1 MKKGDQVR
9 FLSETGGG
17 IVAGFQG
24 KNIVLVEDADGFQIP
39 VSITE
44 VVVVN
49 DEQNRRQGRTNTIKT
64 APRAIDT
71 EQNEGGSQSIKAL
84 LTRNEDDDHADEQE
98 PADREITFRK
108 PVEERLGGNKLSLF
122 LAFLPENIK
131 NLSNTRFEVY
141 LINDSN
147 YHLFYT
153 YATAEGQSWLLRS
166 SGELEPNSKLLLERI
181 AHEDVNNIEHT
192 ALQAIAY
199 KQEKDYAL
207 KPVVD
212 AQLHIE
218 PLKFYKQ
225 HLFCEN
231 PFFETDALLYP
242 IVENDET
249 VTPEQPH
256 LNADAL
262 KESMLGGGGADK
274 SNHKKPSKENRPL
287 RSRSESDMLVV
298 DLHADEIL
306 ETTQGMEPFDILQYQ
321 LEVFRRTLQE
331 HAKNYGQKIIFIHG
345 KGEGVLRKALITEL
359 RRNYKDYLYQ
369 DASFREY
376 GYGATQVMIKK

>member
-24 KNIVLVEDADGFQIP
+24 KNIVLVEDADGFEIP

-49 DEQNRRQGRTNTIKT
+49 DEQDRRQGRTNTIQT
-64 APRAIDT
+64 APRAIEA

-84 LTRNEDDDHADEQE
+84 LTRNEDDDHANEQE

-242 IVENDET
+242 IVENDKT
-249 VTPEQPH
+249 ATPEQPH

-345 KGEGVLRKALITEL
+345 KGEGVLRKALVTEL
-359 RRNYKDYLYQ
+359 RRNYKGYLYQ

>member
-49 DEQNRRQGRTNTIKT
+49 DEQDRRQGRTNTIKT

-108 PVEERLGGNKLSLF
+108 PVEERLGGNKLSFF

-287 RSRSESDMLVV
+287 RSRSEGDMLVV

>member
-49 DEQNRRQGRTNTIKT
+49 DEQDRRQGRTNTIQT
-64 APRAIDT
+64 APRAIEA

-84 LTRNEDDDHADEQE
+84 LTRNEDDDHANEQE

-242 IVENDET
+242 IVENDKT
-249 VTPEQPH
+249 ATPEQPH
-256 LNADAL
+256 RNADAL

-345 KGEGVLRKALITEL
+345 KGEGVLRKALVTEL
-359 RRNYKDYLYQ
+359 RRNYKGYLYQ

>member
-24 KNIVLVEDADGFQIP
+24 KNIVLVEDDDGFQIP

-44 VVVVN
+44 VVVVSN
-49 DEQNRRQGRTNTIKT
+49 EQDRKQGRTNTIQT
-64 APRAIDT
+64 APRAIEA

-84 LTRNEDDDHADEQE
+84 LTRNEDDDHANEQE
-98 PADREITFRK
+98 PADREITFCK

-212 AQLHIE
+212 GQLHIE

-242 IVENDET
+242 IVENDKT
-249 VTPEQPH
+249 ATPEQPH

-345 KGEGVLRKALITEL
+345 KGEGVLRKALVTEL
-359 RRNYKDYLYQ
+359 RRNYKGYLYQ

>member
-49 DEQNRRQGRTNTIKT
+49 DEQDRRQGRTNTIKT

>member
-44 VVVVN
+44 VVVVSN
-49 DEQNRRQGRTNTIKT
+49 EQDRRQGRTNTIQT
-64 APRAIDT
+64 APRAIEA

-84 LTRNEDDDHADEQE
+84 LTRNEDDDHANEQE

-181 AHEDVNNIEHT
+181 AHEDVNDIEHT
-192 ALQAIAY
+192 TLQAIAY

-249 VTPEQPH
+249 VTPEQPY

-262 KESMLGGGGADK
+262 KESMLGGGSTDK
-274 SNHKKPSKENRPL
+274 SNYKKLSKENRPL
-287 RSRSESDMLVV
+287 RSRSEGDILVV

-331 HAKNYGQKIIFIHG
+331 HTKNYGQKIIFIHG
-345 KGEGVLRKALITEL
+345 KGEGVLRKALVTEL
-359 RRNYKDYLYQ
+359 RRNYKGYLYQ

>member
-49 DEQNRRQGRTNTIKT
+49 DEQDRRQGRTNTIQT
-64 APRAIDT
+64 APRAIEA

-84 LTRNEDDDHADEQE
+84 LTRNEDDDHANEQE

-153 YATAEGQSWLLRS
+153 YATTEGQSWLLRS

-242 IVENDET
+242 IVENDKT
-249 VTPEQPH
+249 ATPEQPH

-287 RSRSESDMLVV
+287 RSCSEGDMLVV

-345 KGEGVLRKALITEL
+345 KGEGVLRKALVTEL
-359 RRNYKDYLYQ
+359 RRNYKGYLYQ

>member
-1 MKKGDQVR
+1 M
-9 FLSETGGG
+9 
-17 IVAGFQG
+17 
-24 KNIVLVEDADGFQIP
+24 
-39 VSITE
+39 
-44 VVVVN
+44 
-49 DEQNRRQGRTNTIKT
+49 
-64 APRAIDT
+64 
-71 EQNEGGSQSIKAL
+71 
-84 LTRNEDDDHADEQE
+84 TRNEDDDHTDEQE

-108 PVEERLGGNKLSLF
+108 PVEERLSGNKLSFF

-199 KQEKDYAL
+199 KLKKDYAI

-256 LNADAL
+256 LDADAL
-262 KESMLGGGGADK
+262 KESMLGGGSADK
-274 SNHKKPSKENRPL
+274 SNHKKRSKENRPL
-287 RSRSESDMLVV
+287 RSRSEGDMLIV

-331 HAKNYGQKIIFIHG
+331 HAKSYGQKIIFIHG
-345 KGEGVLRKALITEL
+345 KGEGVLRKALVTEL
-359 RRNYKDYLYQ
+359 RRNYKGYLYQ

>member
-44 VVVVN
+44 VVVVSN
-49 DEQNRRQGRTNTIKT
+49 EQDRKQGRTNTIQT
-64 APRAIDT
+64 APRAIEA

-84 LTRNEDDDHADEQE
+84 LTRNEDDDHANEQE

-345 KGEGVLRKALITEL
+345 KGEGVLRKALVTEL
-359 RRNYKDYLYQ
+359 RRNYKGYLYQ

>member
-24 KNIVLVEDADGFQIP
+24 KNIVLVEDDDGFQIP

-49 DEQNRRQGRTNTIKT
+49 DEQDRRQGRTNTIQT

-84 LTRNEDDDHADEQE
+84 LTRNEDDDHANEQE

-181 AHEDVNNIEHT
+181 AHEDVNDIEHT

-199 KQEKDYAL
+199 KQEKDYAI
-207 KPVVD
+207 KPVID
-212 AQLHIE
+212 GQLHIE

-242 IVENDET
+242 IVENDKIA
-249 VTPEQPH
+249 TPEQPH

-262 KESMLGGGGADK
+262 KESMLGRGSADK
-274 SNHKKPSKENRPL
+274 SNHKKRSKENRPL
-287 RSRSESDMLVV
+287 RSRSEGDMLVV

-345 KGEGVLRKALITEL
+345 KGEGVLRKALVTEL
-359 RRNYKDYLYQ
+359 RRNYKGYLYQ

>member
-44 VVVVN
+44 VVVVSN
-49 DEQNRRQGRTNTIKT
+49 EQDRKQGRTNTIQT
-64 APRAIDT
+64 APRAIEA

-84 LTRNEDDDHADEQE
+84 LTRNEDDDHANEQE

-242 IVENDET
+242 IVENDKT
-249 VTPEQPH
+249 ATPEQPH

-287 RSRSESDMLVV
+287 RSRSESDILVV

-345 KGEGVLRKALITEL
+345 KGEGVLRKALVTEL
-359 RRNYKDYLYQ
+359 RRNYKGYLYQ

>member
-49 DEQNRRQGRTNTIKT
+49 DEQDRRQGRTNTIQT
-64 APRAIDT
+64 APRAIEA

-84 LTRNEDDDHADEQE
+84 LTRNEDDDHANEQE

-108 PVEERLGGNKLSLF
+108 PVEERLGGNKLSFF

-153 YATAEGQSWLLRS
+153 YATAEGQSWRLRS

-181 AHEDVNNIEHT
+181 AHEDVNDIEHT
-192 ALQAIAY
+192 TLQAIAY

-242 IVENDET
+242 IVENDKT
-249 VTPEQPH
+249 ATPEQPH

-274 SNHKKPSKENRPL
+274 SNHKKPSKENHPL

-321 LEVFRRTLQE
+321 LEVFRHTLQE
-331 HAKNYGQKIIFIHG
+331 HTKSYGQKIIFIHG

-359 RRNYKDYLYQ
+359 RRNYKGYLYQ

>member
-24 KNIVLVEDADGFQIP
+24 KNIVLVEDDDGFQIP

-44 VVVVN
+44 VVVVSN
-49 DEQNRRQGRTNTIKT
+49 EQDRKQGRTNTIQT
-64 APRAIDT
+64 APRAIEA

-108 PVEERLGGNKLSLF
+108 PVEERLGGNKLSFF

-181 AHEDVNNIEHT
+181 AHEDANNIEHT

-249 VTPEQPH
+249 ATPEQPH

-262 KESMLGGGGADK
+262 KESMLGGGSADK

-287 RSRSESDMLVV
+287 RSRSEGDMLVV

-345 KGEGVLRKALITEL
+345 KGEGVLRKALVTEL
-359 RRNYKDYLYQ
+359 RRNYKGYLYQ

>member
-49 DEQNRRQGRTNTIKT
+49 DEQDRRQGRTNTIKT

-122 LAFLPENIK
+122 LAFLPANIK

-225 HLFCEN
+225 HLFCEK

>member
-39 VSITE
+39 VSITQ

-49 DEQNRRQGRTNTIKT
+49 DEQDRRQGRTNTIQT

-84 LTRNEDDDHADEQE
+84 LTRNEDNDHANEQE

-181 AHEDVNNIEHT
+181 AHEDVNDIEHT
-192 ALQAIAY
+192 TLQAIAY
-199 KQEKDYAL
+199 KLEKDYAI

-249 VTPEQPH
+249 GTPEQPH

-345 KGEGVLRKALITEL
+345 KGEGVLRKALVTEL
-359 RRNYKDYLYQ
+359 RRNYKGYLYQ

>member
-49 DEQNRRQGRTNTIKT
+49 DEQDRRQGRTNTIQT

-181 AHEDVNNIEHT
+181 AHEDVNDIEHT
-192 ALQAIAY
+192 ILQAIAY

-242 IVENDET
+242 IVENDKT
-249 VTPEQPH
+249 ATPEQPH

-345 KGEGVLRKALITEL
+345 KGEGVLRKALVTEL
-359 RRNYKDYLYQ
+359 RRNYKGYLYQ

>member
-49 DEQNRRQGRTNTIKT
+49 DEQDRRQGRTNTIQT

-84 LTRNEDDDHADEQE
+84 LTRNEDDDHANEQE

-242 IVENDET
+242 IVENDKT
-249 VTPEQPH
+249 ATPEQPH

-287 RSRSESDMLVV
+287 RSRSESDILVV

-345 KGEGVLRKALITEL
+345 KGEGVLRKALVTEL

>member
-24 KNIVLVEDADGFQIP
+24 KNIVLVEDDDGFQIP

-44 VVVVN
+44 VVVVSN
-49 DEQNRRQGRTNTIKT
+49 EQDRKQGRTNTIQT
-64 APRAIDT
+64 APRAIEA

-166 SGELEPNSKLLLERI
+166 SGELEPNSKLLLECI
-181 AHEDVNNIEHT
+181 AHEDVNDIEHT

-345 KGEGVLRKALITEL
+345 KGEGVLRKALVTEL
-359 RRNYKDYLYQ
+359 RRNYKGYLYQ

>member
-44 VVVVN
+44 VVVVSN
-49 DEQNRRQGRTNTIKT
+49 EQDRKQGRTNTIQT

-84 LTRNEDDDHADEQE
+84 LTRNEDDDHANEQE

-212 AQLHIE
+212 GQLHIE

-256 LNADAL
+256 LDADAL
-262 KESMLGGGGADK
+262 KESMLGGGSADK

-287 RSRSESDMLVV
+287 RSRSEGDMLVV

-321 LEVFRRTLQE
+321 LELFRRTLQE
-331 HAKNYGQKIIFIHG
+331 HAKSYGQKIIFIHG
-345 KGEGVLRKALITEL
+345 KGEGVLRKALVTEL
-359 RRNYKDYLYQ
+359 RRNYKGYLYQ

>member
-49 DEQNRRQGRTNTIKT
+49 DEQDRRQGRTNTIQT
-64 APRAIDT
+64 APRAIEA

-84 LTRNEDDDHADEQE
+84 LTRNEDDDHTDEQE

-108 PVEERLGGNKLSLF
+108 PVEERLGGNKLNLF

-212 AQLHIE
+212 GQLHIE

-249 VTPEQPH
+249 VTPEQPY

-331 HAKNYGQKIIFIHG
+331 HTKSYGQKIIFIHG
-345 KGEGVLRKALITEL
+345 KGEGVLRKALVTEL
-359 RRNYKDYLYQ
+359 RRNYKGYLYQ

>member
-24 KNIVLVEDADGFQIP
+24 KNIVLIEDADGFQIP

-44 VVVVN
+44 VVVVSN
-49 DEQNRRQGRTNTIKT
+49 EQDRKQGRTNTIQT
-64 APRAIDT
+64 APRAIEA

-84 LTRNEDDDHADEQE
+84 LTRNEDDDHANEQE

-242 IVENDET
+242 IVENDKT
-249 VTPEQPH
+249 ATPEQPH

-287 RSRSESDMLVV
+287 RSRSESDILVV

-345 KGEGVLRKALITEL
+345 KGEGVLRKALVTEL
-359 RRNYKDYLYQ
+359 RRNYKGYLYQ

>member
-24 KNIVLVEDADGFQIP
+24 KNIVLVEDDDGFQIP

-44 VVVVN
+44 VVVVSN
-49 DEQNRRQGRTNTIKT
+49 EQDRKQGRTNTIQT
-64 APRAIDT
+64 APRAIEA

-84 LTRNEDDDHADEQE
+84 LTRNEDDDHANEQE

-242 IVENDET
+242 IVENDKT
-249 VTPEQPH
+249 ATPEQPH
-256 LNADAL
+256 LDADAL
-262 KESMLGGGGADK
+262 KESMLGRGSADK

-287 RSRSESDMLVV
+287 RSRSEGDMLVV

-345 KGEGVLRKALITEL
+345 KGEGVLRKALVTEL
-359 RRNYKDYLYQ
+359 RRNYKGYLYQ

>member
-24 KNIVLVEDADGFQIP
+24 KNIVLIEDADGFQIP

-44 VVVVN
+44 VVVVSN
-49 DEQNRRQGRTNTIKT
+49 EQDRKQGRTNTIQT
-64 APRAIDT
+64 APRAIEA

-84 LTRNEDDDHADEQE
+84 LTRNEDDDHANEQE
-98 PADREITFRK
+98 PADRESTFRK

-242 IVENDET
+242 IVENDKT
-249 VTPEQPH
+249 ATPEQPH

-287 RSRSESDMLVV
+287 RSRSESDILVV

-345 KGEGVLRKALITEL
+345 KGEGVLRKALVTEL
-359 RRNYKDYLYQ
+359 RRNYKGYLYQ